1 MHSLGL
7 WKILVVNEVGHFEVN
22 CNFMIKSHITG
33 VYRGKWIYG
42 ALYKKKKIVMF
53 ALAIAWLRKDKETCN
68 EERCIYLNQILFV
81 VRSQTAAEFWIFWWL
96 SVYLNFRIGKK
107 YPKTLK
113 VSGKWCSAFE
123 HSKLISVNVWPNKKQ
138 KFCRAVLLIQ
148 LVYA

>member
-1 MHSLGL
+1 MRLAILRLIAIL
-7 WKILVVNEVGHFEVN
+7 WLNHTLQGFTEASE
-22 CNFMIKSHITG
+22 FMELCT
-33 VYRGKWIYG
+33 
-42 ALYKKKKIVMF
+42 KKKKIVMF

-113 VSGKWCSAFE
+113 VLGKWCSAFE